1 MLIIRE
7 TGYKVHGNSLHSLF
21 YKSRTV
27 LNMKSILKNKIENK
41 QAEKLP
47 PVFHHALRYWT
58 ITIRVTL
65 EWKHGSV

>member
-1 MLIIRE
+1 
-7 TGYKVHGNSLHSLF
+7 
-21 YKSRTV
+21 
-27 LNMKSILKNKIENK
+27 MKSILKNKIENK

-47 PVFHHALRYWT
+47 PAFHHALRYLT